1 MPRPAGRKCGRN
13 RKEHLRQLL
22 QISLRPFIVT
32 VQTHVSFVFESDL
45 VVSSHH
51 SMAIKDL
58 FRKRSKSRVRSG
70 GSEYQSRSTTPT
82 PGATLANAG
91 GSPTSPQNGGAGY
104 QNSSSPSYDRNSMNN
119 PRSRASADVLDQTAL
134 PYRQQPAGE
143 PPSRGATPL
152 PGNATSDS
160 DRTRARSI
168 GGGRSVDL
176 NRPSQAAP
184 SSAYTGTTT
193 TTGSSGTPGNFT
205 TTTTTTTTTGSRP
218 TSRSGTRHGA
228 QLYV

>member
-1 MPRPAGRKCGRN
+1 
-13 RKEHLRQLL
+13 
-22 QISLRPFIVT
+22 
-32 VQTHVSFVFESDL
+32 
-45 VVSSHH
+45 
-51 SMAIKDL
+51 MAIKDL

-91 GSPTSPQNGGAGY
+91 GSPTQQNGGAGY
-104 QNSSSPSYDRNSMNN
+104 QTSSPSYDRTSMNN
-119 PRSRASADVLDQTAL
+119 PRSRASGDVLDQTAL

-152 PGNATSDS
+152 PGNATSES

-218 TSRSGTRHGA
+218 TSRSGARHGA
-228 QLYV
+228 QLYLQNAVSATANE

>member
-1 MPRPAGRKCGRN
+1 
-13 RKEHLRQLL
+13 
-22 QISLRPFIVT
+22 
-32 VQTHVSFVFESDL
+32 
-45 VVSSHH
+45 
-51 SMAIKDL
+51 MAIKDL

-91 GSPTSPQNGGAGY
+91 ASPTSPQHNGGTGY
-104 QNSSSPSYDRNSMNN
+104 QPSSSPGYDRSSMNN
-119 PRSRASADVLDQTAL
+119 PRSRASGDVLDQTAL

-152 PGNATSDS
+152 PGNATSDN

-184 SSAYTGTTT
+184 SPAYNTGTTT

-205 TTTTTTTTTGSRP
+205 TTTTTTTTTGPRSSSR
-218 TSRSGTRHGA
+218 GGARHGSWF
-228 QLYV
+228 

>member
-1 MPRPAGRKCGRN
+1 
-13 RKEHLRQLL
+13 
-22 QISLRPFIVT
+22 
-32 VQTHVSFVFESDL
+32 
-45 VVSSHH
+45 
-51 SMAIKDL
+51 MAIKDL

-82 PGATLANAG
+82 PGAILANAG
-91 GSPTSPQNGGAGY
+91 GSPTSPQHNGGAGY
-104 QNSSSPSYDRNSMNN
+104 QTSSSPGYDRNSMNN
-119 PRSRASADVLDQTAL
+119 PRSRASGDVLDQTAL

-152 PGNATSDS
+152 PGNATSDN

-184 SSAYTGTTT
+184 SPAYNTGTTT

-205 TTTTTTTTTGSRP
+205 TTTTTTTTTGPRSSSR
-218 TSRSGTRHGA
+218 GGARHGSWF
-228 QLYV
+228 